1 MTFYLIDDLDQGT
14 DEWHAWRKG
23 VIGSSEAQMIMGDNR
38 WKGRQQLL
46 DEKLG
51 LLAPFSGNA
60 ATQRG
65 HDLEPHARKAL
76 ENKYKN
82 RLTPVVVQDAKEP
95 FLAAS
100 LDAINSDENQI
111 YEIKC
116 GIKTYEMV
124 SISRVVPN
132 YYTAQVQHMLMVTQ
146 MESMLFAAY
155 SPEKPL
161 ITLVVN
167 RNDKYIKELRQ
178 KEISFV
184 NELKSR
190 GHKVQCEFHGR
201 IVELG
206 VKPKS
211 LKKLTKSSE
220 NKSPR
225 WEIAKGLLRYWNG
238 AIYLEGDRPGFAEV
252 AGGIHYWS
260 GEEWFIP
267 EKIDHYY
274 LNDEKYYWS
283 GANWEL

>member
-1 MTFYLIDDLDQGT
+1 MSFYLIDDLDQGT
-14 DEWHAWRKG
+14 AEWHEWRKG
-23 VIGSSEAQMIMGDNR
+23 VIGSSEAQMIMGENR

-51 LLAPFSGNA
+51 LVAPFSGNA

-76 ENKYKN
+76 ENKYKI
-82 RLTPVVVQDAKEP
+82 RLTPVVVQDIEKP

-100 LDAINSDENQI
+100 LDAINSDGNQI

-116 GIKTYEMV
+116 GIKTYETV
-124 SISRVVPN
+124 SISGVVPN

-155 SPEKPL
+155 SPGKPL

-184 NELKSR
+184 NELKSH
-190 GHKVQCEFHGR
+190 GHKVQREFRGR
-201 IVELG
+201 IVKLG
-206 VKPKS
+206 VKSKS
-211 LKKLTKSSE
+211 LEKLTKSS
-220 NKSPR
+220 KSKLPK
-225 WEIAKGLLRYWNG
+225 WKIANGLLRYWDG
-238 AIYLEGDRPGFAEV
+238 TVYIEGNSPGFAEV
-252 AGGIHYWS
+252 AGGIHYWN
-260 GEEWFIP
+260 GEEWFVP
-267 EKIDHYY
+267 KKIGPYD
-274 LNDEKYYWS
+274 LNGQKYFWS
-283 GANWEL
+283 GANWE